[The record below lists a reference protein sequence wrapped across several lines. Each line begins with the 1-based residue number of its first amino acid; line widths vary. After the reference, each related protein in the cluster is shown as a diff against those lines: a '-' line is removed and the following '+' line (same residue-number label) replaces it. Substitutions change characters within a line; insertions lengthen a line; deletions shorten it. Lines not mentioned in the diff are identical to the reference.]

1 VFASEDAHRGRLVA
15 LVSSSVT

>member
-1 VFASEDAHRGRLVA
+1 VPAREDAHRGRLVA